1 MNARLALAPP
11 AGGVRSNIPAPSLH
25 RSVVVSRSGLAGVV
39 LTAHLLVLIA
49 LGKAPPSEPPAR
61 TVMIAVLPGAVAP
74 APIAPAAPPATA
86 APSRTVPAR
95 PLPVR
100 STALAR
106 PAAPG
111 ELPVTSDEAAPPASP
126 PARVQSNPTPPASE
140 AAAPP
145 SDSPANYHA
154 AYLHNPQPPYPL
166 LSRKL
171 REEGK
176 VRLRVRVSAAGRA
189 EAVELVTGSGFS
201 RLDEAARSAVAG
213 WQFVPARQQGQAV
226 AGWVEVPIQ
235 FNLEK

>member
-1 MNARLALAPP
+1 MNARLGLAPP
-11 AGGVRSNIPAPSLH
+11 DGGTQASATDTRYRRSTVP
-25 RSVVVSRSGLAGVV
+25 SRSGLAGIV
-39 LTAHLLVLIA
+39 LAAHLLVLLA
-49 LGKAPPSEPPAR
+49 LGKAPPSEPPVR
-61 TVMIAVLPGAVAP
+61 TVMIAVLPSAAPP
-74 APIAPAAPPATA
+74 APITPAAPPAPA
-86 APSRTVPAR
+86 APKRTVPASP
-95 PLPVR
+95 PLVR
-100 STALAR
+100 SAPLAR

-111 ELPVTSDEAAPPASP
+111 EAPATSDTAAPPASAPARAQTSSNP
-126 PARVQSNPTPPASE
+126 PAGE
-140 AAAPP
+140 AAAQPT
-145 SDSPANYHA
+145 DSPANYHA

-189 EAVELVTGSGFS
+189 EAVELVASSGFS
-201 RLDEAARSAVAG
+201 RLDEAAHSAVAT